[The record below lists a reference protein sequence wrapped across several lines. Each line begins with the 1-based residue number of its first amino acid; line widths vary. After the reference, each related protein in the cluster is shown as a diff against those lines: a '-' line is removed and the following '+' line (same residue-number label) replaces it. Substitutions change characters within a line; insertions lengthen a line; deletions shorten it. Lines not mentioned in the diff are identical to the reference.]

1 MDKIIAISGKQFAG
15 KDTLCLLLL
24 KYLPDYRRVALAD
37 ALKDEYA
44 QTRGVPREEVDALKA
59 RDPNVRGEL
68 IALGKKRREEDPDYW
83 VKKVLEQPGN
93 KIVTDLRFRNE
104 LERFLEHKAFT
115 IRIEAKRNVRAK
127 RGKLGHEKDSSETEL
142 DGITSWRFVT
152 HNNSSIE
159 ALDRDA
165 KQIARIIKTG
175 FGQYSRP
182 PKQKMSLLDGLLL
195 SFLMDMELFFS
206 RQVERFAK
214 YLRTQV

>member
-44 QTRGVPREEVDALKA
+44 QIRGITREEVDALKA
-59 RDPNVRGEL
+59 RDPKVRGEL
-68 IALGKKRREEDPDYW
+68 IALGKKRREEDKDYW

-93 KIVTDLRFRNE
+93 KIVTDLRFLNE

-115 IRIEAKRNVRAK
+115 IRIDAKRAIRAQ
-127 RGKLGHEKDSSETEL
+127 RGTLCHETDPSETEL
-142 DGITSWRFVT
+142 DDITTWRIVT
-152 HNNSSIE
+152 HNNSSVE
-159 ALDRDA
+159 ALDKKV
-165 KQIARIIKTG
+165 KQIAQVIKTG